1 MLLNQ
6 KKEIQEV
13 FEQILGIPLDFQPMP
28 SEEEE
33 NVKKDFVNVIDTFEE
48 LWKRQSDFKE
58 MFKIDFDTYDDKF
71 FRLAEKLIFFAFDIT
86 VAEAIL
92 FYIYSRFDDEG
103 NIVPF
108 VDSDGKQHKF
118 KSPEDLWDYTLY
130 YIEQNLNND
139 ELLDL

>member
-13 FEQILGIPLDFQPMP
+13 FEQILGIPLDFQPLP

-33 NVKKDFVNVIDTFEE
+33 NIKQDFINLINTFEE
-48 LWKRQSDFKE
+48 LWKRQNDFKE
-58 MFKIDFDTYDDKF
+58 LFKIDFDTYDDKF
-71 FRLAEKLIFFAFDIT
+71 FRLIEKLIYFSFSIP

-103 NIVPF
+103 NIIPF
-108 VDSDGKQHKF
+108 TDEDNKSHKF
-118 KSPEDLWDYTLY
+118 ESPEDLWDYTLC